1 MKKELPLMEAF
12 ISNELESPLEINEMA
27 LVDKPAI
34 ELLFV
39 KFSEDKPIRVEFDVN
54 EDRRII
60 SGVALLADTPIYR
73 NIDGNEFNMFMSP
86 KTIEDIVVKFFK
98 KGYANNLNE
107 MHATP
112 LNGLTIFESFI
123 SDESRGI
130 KPMKGFE
137 DVPQGSWFI
146 SAKVDN
152 DEVWAKVKD
161 GTFKGFSIQG
171 DMAVRQSKLTIEQAL
186 EKINFI
192 VNDIFE

>member
-1 MKKELPLMEAF
+1 MNNVLPLYEAF
-12 ISNELESPLEINEMA
+12 ISNDLESKLEINEMA

-39 KFSEDKPIRVEFDVN
+39 KFNEDKPIRVEFDVN
-54 EDRRII
+54 EERRII
-60 SGVALLADTPIYR
+60 SGAALLANTPIYR
-73 NIDGNEFNMFMSP
+73 NIDGEEFNMFMSP

-107 MHATP
+107 MHNEM
-112 LNGLTIFESFI
+112 LQGLTIFESFI

-130 KPMKGFE
+130 LPMKGFE
-137 DVPQGSWFI
+137 NTPQGSWFI

-152 DEVWAKVKD
+152 EEVWAKVKD

-171 DMAVRQSKLTIEQAL
+171 DMALKKKGLTVEQAL
-186 EKINFI
+186 EKINCI
-192 VNDIFE
+192 LNEV

>member
-1 MKKELPLMEAF
+1 MNKDLPLKEAF
-12 ISNELESPLEINEMA
+12 ISTDLNSPLEINEMA

-39 KFSEDKPIRVEFDVN
+39 KFNEDTPIKVEFAVD

-60 SGVALLADTPIYR
+60 SGAALLADTPIYR
-73 NIDGNEFNMFMSP
+73 KINGEEFNMFMSP

-107 MHATP
+107 MHKTP
-112 LNGLTIFESFI
+112 LTGLTIFESFI
-123 SDESRGI
+123 SDKSRGI
-130 KPMKGFE
+130 MPMKGFE
-137 DVPQGSWFI
+137 NTPQGSWFI

-161 GTFKGFSIQG
+161 GSFKGFSIQG
-171 DMAVRQSKLTIEQAL
+171 DMAIKKHSLTMEQAL
-186 EKINFI
+186 EKINCI
-192 VNDIFE
+192 LSEV